1 MGQKIADRD
10 LCVVVLRVDLKFGPG
25 EMTGN
30 RIAPL
35 HLTFID
41 KHAGDVL
48 LDPLLFELFHE
59 ALDAFLV

>member
-1 MGQKIADRD
+1 
-10 LCVVVLRVDLKFGPG
+10 
-25 EMTGN
+25 MTGN

-59 ALDAFLV
+59 VLDAFLV